1 MQSKSDPF
9 AERLSQCVGG
19 PWYLNT
25 ALNEPDDQVIQLTHI
40 APGQPWSDPSSFLD
54 FLNCNH
60 HRRLLRCLMGRT
72 PWEKK
77 GAWPLETLT
86 RETRPPSQEALEEA
100 LTFCHEQ
107 EFAFHNHTRE
117 EEKRML
123 TWYRTLPEAA
133 AHPLS
138 EEEEIKRLALF
149 PEKIDTWYGDDR
161 LIDIPNFGPT
171 LEWIIQATFQQ
182 EYQALARRHVSL
194 GKLQQLGDIDVLA
207 FLADGRTIIV
217 EAKSSSKRI
226 TDGHVERFVKRARA
240 FTPAD
245 VALLLIDSDDF
256 NQMQQRRSQLC
267 MVMLMEYGEYHI
279 NRFLTLG
286 GSHIYHLR
294 DNLYV
299 SDTGGGIFNT
309 LKFVLLHQKSFS
321 SR

>member
-40 APGQPWSDPSSFLD
+40 DPGQPWSDPSSFLD
-54 FLNCNH
+54 FLDINY
-60 HRRLLRCLMGRT
+60 HRRLVRCLIGRT

-77 GAWPLETLT
+77 ASWPLEKLMQ
-86 RETRPPSQEALEEA
+86 ETRPTSLEALEEA
-100 LTFCHEQ
+100 LAFCHVQ
-107 EFAFHNHTRE
+107 EFAFSNVTRQVE
-117 EEKRML
+117 ERL
-123 TWYRTLPEAA
+123 RAWYRTIPEINALPF
-133 AHPLS
+133 S
-138 EEEEIKRLALF
+138 EEEEAKHLALF
-149 PEKIDTWYGDDR
+149 SEKRHTWYGDDR
-161 LIDIPNFGPT
+161 LIALPTFGPS
-171 LEWIIQATFQQ
+171 LEWTIQAALQR
-182 EYQALARRHVSL
+182 EYRVLARRHVSL
-194 GKLQQLGDIDVLA
+194 GKLGQLGDIDVLA
-207 FLADGRTIIV
+207 FLEDGRTMMV
-217 EAKSSSKRI
+217 ECKSSSKRI
-226 TDGHVERFVKRARA
+226 TNEHVERFVKRARV

-245 VALLLIDSDDF
+245 IALLLIDSDDF